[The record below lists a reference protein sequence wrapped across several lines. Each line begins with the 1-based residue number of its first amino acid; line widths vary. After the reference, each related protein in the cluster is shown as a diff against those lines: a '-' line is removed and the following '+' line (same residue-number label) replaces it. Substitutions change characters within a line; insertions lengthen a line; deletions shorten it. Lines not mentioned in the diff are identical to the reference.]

1 MSKVEKAFDYC
12 SQKIKTMKSF
22 QLLIF
27 SIMVL
32 AASCNQNLSKTE
44 YQTMEEKKK
53 TELKA
58 LVQKFYDQLSDPNNS
73 DRDGLSKVYM
83 AENWESTPQPIG
95 GPGRQGFVN
104 TLGAF
109 GGMIPDLNWDVK
121 EMLVDGNRVT
131 VRSIA
136 SGTPNSPEGHF
147 FGAPTDGSKKFE
159 IMTIDVHTIENG
171 KMVRSYHVEDW
182 ATAIQQVSQ
191 K

>member
-1 MSKVEKAFDYC
+1 
-12 SQKIKTMKSF
+12 MKSF

>member
-1 MSKVEKAFDYC
+1 
-12 SQKIKTMKSF
+12 
-22 QLLIF
+22 
-27 SIMVL
+27 
-32 AASCNQNLSKTE
+32 
-44 YQTMEEKKK
+44 
-53 TELKA
+53 
-58 LVQKFYDQLSDPNNS
+58 
-73 DRDGLSKVYM
+73 
-83 AENWESTPQPIG
+83 
-95 GPGRQGFVN
+95 
-104 TLGAF
+104 LGAF